1 VLLSVYPDEHL
12 VEIKRIAE
20 ADMPALKLASVFGSK
35 LDEPQTDRLITDRD
49 TLLCQQVLDITK
61 AQVEAVVDPYR
72 ITDDAGV
79 KGMSF
84 VCVHRQITLT
94 SELTCQYL
102 SRGMISSYQLTPSLH
117 LKCVATNSIGPKS
130 LTCQPYANM
139 P

>member
-35 LDEPQTDRLITDRD
+35 LDEPKTDRLITDRD

-61 AQVEAVVDPYR
+61 AQVETVVDPYR

-84 VCVHRQITLT
+84 VCVHRQITST

-102 SRGMISSYQLTPSLH
+102 SRGMISSGYQRIFTSSYLACQHPAIHTTL
-117 LKCVATNSIGPKS
+117 LKAIKN
-130 LTCQPYANM
+130 
-139 P
+139 

>member
-1 VLLSVYPDEHL
+1 
-12 VEIKRIAE
+12 
-20 ADMPALKLASVFGSK
+20 MPALKLASVFGSK
-35 LDEPQTDRLITDRD
+35 LDEPQPDRLITGRD

-84 VCVHRQITLT
+84 VCVHRQITST

-102 SRGMISSYQLTPSLH
+102 SRGMISSGYQRIFTSSYLACQHPAIHTTL
-117 LKCVATNSIGPKS
+117 LKAIKN
-130 LTCQPYANM
+130 
-139 P
+139 